1 MIKGEKRM
9 IDYIAF
15 LKGINVSGQK
25 MMKVKDLNN
34 IFIKLGFKNVKTY
47 VQSGNVRFE
56 SDESNKNDLVGIME
70 KEIYNVF
77 GYNPTVILKTIKEI
91 EDLVDESPFKNI
103 GSESKAKMYISFLVG
118 YPTKEY
124 ELPLVSREKDV
135 KVVKVSNEIVLSI
148 VIENNER
155 YYSPNSFI
163 EKELGVLATTR
174 DWKTIS
180 KLID

>member
-1 MIKGEKRM
+1 MVE
-9 IDYIAF
+9 YIAF

-25 MMKVKDLNN
+25 MIKVRDLNDL
-34 IFIKLGFKNVKTY
+34 FIKLGLKKVKTY
-47 VQSGNVRFE
+47 IQSGNVRFE
-56 SDESNKNDLVGIME
+56 SDESNKAELVNLME
-70 KEIYNVF
+70 KEIHNAF

-103 GSESKAKMYISFLVG
+103 GSESKAKMYITFLASV
-118 YPTKEY
+118 PTKEY
-124 ELPLVSREKDV
+124 ELPLVSSMKDV
-135 KVVKVSNEIVLSI
+135 KVFKVFNEIVLSI

-163 EKELGVLATTR
+163 EKELGVPATTR
-174 DWKTIS
+174 DWETIS